1 MRSQGGNV
9 VVRDSMIAN
18 FMKRTENEMREIQ
31 EMRRCRISDV
41 IMNEKKDEEDNIS
54 SETFIDVKD
63 AESLDLSVTALTVLR
78 EIYDDSNARFKF
90 EKQMKAIKLA
100 LSRKVDI
107 LTILSIREDK
117 FLVFQLAT

>member
-1 MRSQGGNV
+1 M
-9 VVRDSMIAN
+9 
-18 FMKRTENEMREIQ
+18 
-31 EMRRCRISDV
+31 
-41 IMNEKKDEEDNIS
+41 
-54 SETFIDVKD
+54 KD
-63 AESLDLSVTALTVLR
+63 AESLDLSVTALTALG

-117 FLVFQLAT
+117 FMVFQLAT